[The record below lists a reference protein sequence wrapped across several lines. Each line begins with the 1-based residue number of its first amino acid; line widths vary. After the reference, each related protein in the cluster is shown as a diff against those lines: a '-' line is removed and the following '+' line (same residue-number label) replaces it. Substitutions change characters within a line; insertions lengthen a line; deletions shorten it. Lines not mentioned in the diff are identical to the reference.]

1 MKKIIYKSNY
11 TMFSVIA
18 LLFVSLLFIPH
29 NKVFGETAQGGATTS
44 RFSRMSWS
52 EKETTCKNLM
62 LSKEF
67 DLLTAKLHWFIPISI
82 IAFEDKSLLRI
93 TTKSQLMAWIGK
105 NLPHTKFR
113 SVAEAEAAY
122 RDLERLQ
129 RDIIQKFSEFD
140 FGARSSDIAFLSNYV
155 DRNLE
160 VARNNMTMRN
170 INNQQFRFNNER
182 VCSSTHLLFT
192 TDIPAAII
200 SMIACQT
207 ALRQE
212 RISHIERETGKRR
225 GEER

>member
-1 MKKIIYKSNY
+1 
-11 TMFSVIA
+11 MFSVIT
-18 LLFVSLLFIPH
+18 LLFVSQLFVPH
-29 NKVFGETAQGGATTS
+29 SKVFGETAQGGAPTS
-44 RFSRMSWS
+44 RFSRMSWI

-105 NLPHTKFR
+105 NLSHTKFR
-113 SVAEAEAAY
+113 SVAEAEAVY
-122 RDLERLQ
+122 KDIERLQ
-129 RDIIQKFSEFD
+129 RDIIRKFSEFD

-155 DRNLE
+155 NRNLE
-160 VARNNMTMRN
+160 VTRNNMARRN
-170 INNQQFRFNNER
+170 ANRQQFRFNSER
-182 VCSSTHLLFT
+182 ICSSVHLLFT

-200 SMIACQT
+200 SMIACET

-212 RISHIERETGKRR
+212 RISHIERETGKKR
-225 GEER
+225 GERR